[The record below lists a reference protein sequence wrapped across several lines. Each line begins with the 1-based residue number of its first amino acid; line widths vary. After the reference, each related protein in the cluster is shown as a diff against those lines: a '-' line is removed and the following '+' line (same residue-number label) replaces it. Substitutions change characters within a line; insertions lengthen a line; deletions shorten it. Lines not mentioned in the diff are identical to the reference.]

1 MKTNFSF
8 NGYLKSIVRISLLLI
23 INMSQVLQAQ
33 DLTTPQVVGQP
44 SGRRMTTPMP
54 FDIKGIAFSEIRNS
68 VWSPQSEI
76 VSEFQVTYYREGD
89 PKQYVNKSI
98 TKVSLAPY
106 GNWQLQN
113 LYVEPLP
120 YHKPNVKLVAGKTEY
135 SLFIYQLY
143 QGRKSALWNAAIE
156 IDDYKKWKTP
166 KDITSGPIIVHP
178 KDKVILNPQPI
189 PPKTPIKKKLII
201 K

>member
-1 MKTNFSF
+1 MITNIF
-8 NGYLKSIVRISLLLI
+8 NVHFRSILRISLLLI
-23 INMSQVLQAQ
+23 INISQVLQAQ
-33 DLTTPQVVGQP
+33 DLTAPQVVGQP

-54 FDIKGIAFSEIRNS
+54 FDVKGIAFSEIRNS
-68 VWSPQSEI
+68 VWAPQSEI

-89 PKQYVNKSI
+89 PKQYINKSI

-106 GNWQLQN
+106 GNWQLHN

-143 QGRKSALWNAAIE
+143 QGRKSALWNAAID
-156 IDDYKKWKTP
+156 IDDYKRWKTP
-166 KDITSGPIIVHP
+166 KDIKNGPIIVHP

-189 PPKTPIKKKLII
+189 PPKTPSKKKIII

>member
-8 NGYLKSIVRISLLLI
+8 SGYLRSILQISLLLI
-23 INMSQVLQAQ
+23 ININQVLLGQ

-44 SGRRMTTPMP
+44 SGRRMTTSMP
-54 FDIKGIAFSEIRNS
+54 FDIKGLAFSEIRNS
-68 VWSPQSEI
+68 VWAPQSEI

-106 GNWQLQN
+106 GNWQLKN

-143 QGRKSALWNAAIE
+143 QGRTSAIWNAAID
-156 IDDYKKWKTP
+156 IDDYKRWKTP
-166 KDITSGPIIVHP
+166 KDIKNGPIIVHP

-189 PPKTPIKKKLII
+189 PPKTPSKKKIII

>member
-8 NGYLKSIVRISLLLI
+8 NGYLKAILQISLLLI
-23 INMSQVLQAQ
+23 INISQVLQAQ

-54 FDIKGIAFSEIRNS
+54 FDVKGIAFSEIRNS
-68 VWSPQSEI
+68 VWAPQSEI

-106 GNWQLQN
+106 GNWQLKN
-113 LYVEPLP
+113 LCL
-120 YHKPNVKLVAGKTEY
+120 T
-135 SLFIYQLY
+135 I
-143 QGRKSALWNAAIE
+143 
-156 IDDYKKWKTP
+156 
-166 KDITSGPIIVHP
+166 
-178 KDKVILNPQPI
+178 NPM
-189 PPKTPIKKKLII
+189 
-201 K
+201 

>member
-8 NGYLKSIVRISLLLI
+8 NGYLKVILQIILLLI
-23 INMSQVLQAQ
+23 INISQVLQAQ
-33 DLTTPQVVGQP
+33 DLTAPQVVGQP

-54 FDIKGIAFSEIRNS
+54 FDVKGIAFSEIRNS
-68 VWSPQSEI
+68 VWAPQSEI

-89 PKQYVNKSI
+89 PKQYINKSI

-106 GNWQLQN
+106 GNWQLHN

-143 QGRKSALWNAAIE
+143 QGRKSAIWNAAID
-156 IDDYKKWKTP
+156 IDDYKRWKTP
-166 KDITSGPIIVHP
+166 KDIKNGPIIVHP

-189 PPKTPIKKKLII
+189 PPKTPSKKK
-201 K
+201 

>member
-1 MKTNFSF
+1 MITNIF
-8 NGYLKSIVRISLLLI
+8 NVHFRSILRISLLLI
-23 INMSQVLQAQ
+23 INISQVLQAQ

-44 SGRRMTTPMP
+44 SGRRITTPMP
-54 FDIKGIAFSEIRNS
+54 FDVKGIAFSEIRNS
-68 VWSPQSEI
+68 VWAPQSEI

-106 GNWQLQN
+106 GNWQLKN

-143 QGRKSALWNAAIE
+143 QGRKSALWNAAID
-156 IDDYKKWKTP
+156 IDDYKRWKTP
-166 KDITSGPIIVHP
+166 KDIKNGPIIVHP

-189 PPKTPIKKKLII
+189 PPKTPSNKKIII